1 LFRVRELIAEGIA
14 EDMAVDRTS
23 DLRPTL
29 IACMVFGGL
38 QQVSQSWNG
47 KRFNKDKYVASML
60 DVIDTAQEMLNR
72 ELSIKI
78 ENGRR

>member
-1 LFRVRELIAEGIA
+1 
-14 EDMAVDRTS
+14 
-23 DLRPTL
+23 L

-38 QQVSQSWNG
+38 QHVSQSWNG